1 MTKIKITSTGR
12 LFLRN
17 GVLALIAAAGGGG
30 TAPLPT
36 PSGTVTVTNERQMRW
51 IYQRV
56 GTSKAVP
63 VSGTST
69 APPGTAIEMRAVDE
83 TSSAGINAW
92 TQVATVGAD
101 GTWSGTLMTPQ
112 GKWYRRQVRLA
123 GYDAS
128 IQTETNSYGVGIGI
142 LKYGQS
148 NTYNELATFKL
159 APLGDPD
166 AYECAAD
173 GVLRRI
179 GNISTKLANGTD
191 KRAPNSARF
200 GTGGYDQDYVSSGSN
215 GDAHVYF
222 ANLIAET
229 TGLPVFVFNKAVIG
243 QSIENLTAASPWTNM
258 AATTASLGGDFEM
271 VVFYQGE
278 NNIGDAGYAA
288 KLTTLHNKI
297 MALVGRDATT
307 MKFGVVS
314 LGPISTVSSWAAGS
328 TSAWGAMRVVQIDW
342 AHNTPGAFYVGGRH
356 DLYTGTDGLHL
367 NGESFHI
374 AGRRDAKSVL
384 AQLGF
389 GTTAAGPRMVSASR
403 AGSTVTVTFQHTGG
417 TALQDGAGGTGTD
430 LRGFQFKDGAGAVV
444 AVSSTQI
451 TSATTVQLNL
461 ASTPTGACTLSYAMA
476 NAPLRSNEDDATIA
490 VAPAYVLMDN
500 ATYFATANDPSRGCP
515 AQPHVPLT
523 VT

>member
-1 MTKIKITSTGR
+1 MTKLTLTSTAR
-12 LFLRN
+12 LRLRN
-17 GVLALIAAAGGGG
+17 GVLALIAAIPAPPADPGPAPEG
-30 TAPLPT
+30 TI
-36 PSGTVTVTNERQMRW
+36 TVANERQLRW

-56 GTSKAVP
+56 GISKSVA
-63 VSGTST
+63 VSGTCT
-69 APPGTAIEMRAVDE
+69 APAGTSVEARIVDE
-83 TSSAGINAW
+83 TTGIAIGDWAVVGTVQANGTYAG
-92 TQVATVGAD
+92 TFVV
-101 GTWSGTLMTPQ
+101 PQ
-112 GKWYRRQVRLA
+112 GQWYRRQVRIA
-123 GYDAS
+123 NSSTA
-128 IQTETNSYGVGIGI
+128 IATETNSFGVGIGI

-148 NTYNELATFKL
+148 NMYNELATFKL
-159 APLGDPD
+159 APLGDPN
-166 AYECAAD
+166 AYECAVD

-222 ANLIAET
+222 ANLITET

-243 QSIENLTAASPWTNM
+243 QSIENLTTASPWTNM

-278 NNIGDAGYAA
+278 NNIGDAGYKA

-314 LGPISTVSSWAAGS
+314 LGPISTVSSWAASS
-328 TSAWGAMRVVQIDW
+328 TSLWGAMRAAQIDW
-342 AHNTPGAFYVGGRH
+342 AHTTPGAFYIGGRH

-384 AQLGF
+384 SQLGF

-403 AGSTVTVTFQHTGG
+403 TDSTVTVTIAHTGG
-417 TALQDGAGGTGTD
+417 TALQDGAGGTGAD
-430 LRGFQFKDGAGAVV
+430 LRGFQFRDGAGALV
-444 AVSSTQI
+444 AISSTQI

-476 NAPLRSNEDDATIA
+476 NAPLRSNEDDATLA
-490 VAPAYVLMDN
+490 VTPAYVLMDN
-500 ATYFATANDPSRGCP
+500 ATYFVTANDPSRGCP
-515 AQPHVPLT
+515 LQPCAAIAVS
-523 VT
+523 